1 MIVPRFW
8 KDQNEWFVSKK
19 QNDPL
24 KKKHYENDRFCDRFQ
39 NINNPTDTLNS

>member
-24 KKKHYENDRFCDRFQ
+24 KK
-39 NINNPTDTLNS
+39 TLRKRSFL